1 MTRSITNIFGGNL
14 FSKWKI
20 AKTTRRKVC
29 SAYVTLSTMKLCHPK
44 PMTTSPT
51 GGIRNRRAFSHW
63 KFREANSLL
72 SVNTYCIIKYIFT
85 LTVWKQN
92 EYGNIV
98 ENHNQMLLQE
108 EYKACKQS
116 IILSNKMTEVN
127 WWTIVTAATQPMRNH
142 VKGNKILKMKLW
154 KTEN

>member
-1 MTRSITNIFGGNL
+1 MVETLFPSARSSENDEKKSMFRLCAALHDETLPSKTYDKFTDWWDTQSACIF
-14 FSKWKI
+14 SPKI
-20 AKTTRRKVC
+20 FV
-29 SAYVTLSTMKLCHPK
+29 KLIHYC
-44 PMTTSPT
+44 
-51 GGIRNRRAFSHW
+51 
-63 KFREANSLL
+63 
-72 SVNTYCIIKYIFT
+72 VNTYCIIKYIFT

-127 WWTIVTAATQPMRNH
+127 
-142 VKGNKILKMKLW
+142 
-154 KTEN
+154 